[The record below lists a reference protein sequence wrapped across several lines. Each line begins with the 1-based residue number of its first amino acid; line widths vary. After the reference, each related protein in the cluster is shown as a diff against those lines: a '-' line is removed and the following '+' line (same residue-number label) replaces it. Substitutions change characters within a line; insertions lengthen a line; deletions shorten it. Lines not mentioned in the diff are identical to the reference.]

1 MSALQIHVAL
11 VVTIAL
17 AGCAPLERSR
27 ETANPK
33 TPAIALAQQVCSNC
47 HGVDG
52 NSESPNFPRLAGQTE
67 PYLIEQ
73 LTSFR
78 SRGRSDP
85 AGFIYMWGLSHNL
98 TDEQI
103 KGLASYFSSQKPADV
118 IHRTG
123 KAALVADG
131 KAIYEGGVAS
141 KNIPGC
147 TVCHGPQGQGNGQFP
162 RIAAQ
167 HADYLVKQLGAFKRS
182 AVRPDGGVM
191 KNISHDLSPEE
202 ILAVAS
208 YAETFPAVVR

>member
-1 MSALQIHVAL
+1 MNAVRTSIV
-11 VVTIAL
+11 L
-17 AGCAPLERSR
+17 AAAVMVCGCAPLERSR

-33 TPAIALAQQVCSNC
+33 TPAITLAQQVCSNC

-78 SRGRSDP
+78 ARGRSDP

-103 KGLASYFSSQKPADV
+103 RGLAGYFNAQKPAAV
-118 IHRTG
+118 VHRTG
-123 KAALVADG
+123 KTALIGQG
-131 KAIYEGGVAS
+131 KAIYESGVPS
-141 KNIPGC
+141 KSIPGC
-147 TVCHGPQGQGNGQFP
+147 SVCHGPDGQGNGQFP

-191 KNISHDLSPEE
+191 KNISHDLSREE

-208 YAETFPAVVR
+208 YAEAISAAGR